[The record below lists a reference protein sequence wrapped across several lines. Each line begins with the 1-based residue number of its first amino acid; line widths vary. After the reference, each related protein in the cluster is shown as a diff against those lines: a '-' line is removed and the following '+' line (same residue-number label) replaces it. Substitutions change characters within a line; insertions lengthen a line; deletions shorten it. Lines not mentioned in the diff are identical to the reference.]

1 VTFSIVGHDVSYYQ
15 GAIDFQYMKSTG
27 ARFVILRVGYKNV
40 EDVLFDTYMKNVAGV
55 LPFAVYHFYDPLVHP
70 VTQANAIIQSLAQ
83 YNYTGRVW
91 LDFEFEWAGAYSA
104 STNWKIYRDT
114 LNAAGYTTGIYTRA
128 TWWNSRVGNL
138 AADFGRDPFWVAQ
151 YSSALAL
158 IPKGASTIL
167 IWQSGSPTYN
177 AGQSS
182 PRIDYD
188 LWNDQY
194 NFDAEWGTVTPPIG
208 EPMTETWKVLTSL
221 KVRSGPGTSYG
232 QTQGLNAGDLI
243 EGVYDIA
250 TQWIHISKII
260 RVNST
265 VIVFDGWC
273 SGLPA
278 YVEKI
283 TVTPPPSTIALP
295 IMPVTITMGDGVTYV
310 KQTTTILLQ
319 PLK

>member
-1 VTFSIVGHDVSYYQ
+1 
-15 GAIDFQYMKSTG
+15 
-27 ARFVILRVGYKNV
+27 VGYKNIK
-40 EDVLFDTYMKNVAGV
+40 DIMFDTYMQDVAGV

-70 VTQANAIIQSLAQ
+70 VMQANSIIQSLAQ

-91 LDFEFEWAGAYSA
+91 LDFEFEWTGNYSA

-114 LNAAGYTTGIYTRA
+114 LNAAGYSTGIYTRA
-128 TWWNSRVGNL
+128 TWWDARVGNL

-151 YSSALAL
+151 YSSALTL

-177 AGQSS
+177 AGQTS

-194 NFDAEWGTVTPPIG
+194 NFDAEWQTSIPPIG
-208 EPMTETWKVLTSL
+208 ETMETWKVLTSL
-221 KVRSGPGTSYG
+221 KVRSGPGTTYG
-232 QTQGLNAGDLI
+232 QTQGLNAGDKV
-243 EGVYDIA
+243 EGVYDPV

-260 RVNST
+260 RVSSA

-278 YVEKI
+278 YVEKVI
-283 TVTPPPSTIALP
+283 VTPPPPVVDSVTLDITLHDVKVAGDSYAAL
-295 IMPVTITMGDGVTYV
+295 GVKASKTA
-310 KQTTTILLQ
+310 
-319 PLK
+319 